1 MPGNV
6 LPAGVVVAEN
16 SIKEHASQGKHVVN
30 KYTNKQTLLF
40 QMIGAMK
47 TSNAGSEEREW
58 QGGGMV
64 IVVKEGLC
72 EETFDSSQTAWGE
85 PGNHAG

>member
-1 MPGNV
+1 MHSLTLSPPIKYLSSCNSMPGNV

-16 SIKEHASQGKHVVN
+16 SIKEHASQGKHIVN

-47 TSNAGSEEREW
+47 TSNAGSEERE
-58 QGGGMV
+58 
-64 IVVKEGLC
+64 
-72 EETFDSSQTAWGE
+72 
-85 PGNHAG
+85 